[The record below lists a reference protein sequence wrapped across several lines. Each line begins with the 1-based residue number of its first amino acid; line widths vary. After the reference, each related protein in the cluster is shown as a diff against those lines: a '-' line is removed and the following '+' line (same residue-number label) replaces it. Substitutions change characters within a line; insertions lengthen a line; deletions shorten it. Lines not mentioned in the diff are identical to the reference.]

1 MNDLDTLLAK
11 QALHE
16 LNMAYNR
23 AVDRADE
30 ALLRSLWH
38 PDATVDF
45 GYFTGP
51 AAEFCGLAVGATG
64 GLARSF
70 HMAGNEWFDIRG
82 DQAVGEIYSLTLA
95 AAAGADTD
103 SILYGRYLDRYER
116 REGLWKFSHRQYL
129 LDWNASPART
139 VCWDQGVFA
148 LMQHRGGHAPGDAVY
163 GLWNA

>member
-1 MNDLDTLLAK
+1 MSDLDILLAK

-30 ALLRSLWH
+30 GLLRSVWH

-45 GYFTGP
+45 GYFAGS
-51 AAEFCGLAVGATG
+51 AAEFCSLAVAATG

-103 SILYGRYLDRYER
+103 SILYGRYLDRYAR
-116 REGLWKFSHRQYL
+116 REGVWKFSHRQYL
-129 LDWNASPART
+129 MDWNASPPRS
-139 VCWDQGVFA
+139 VSWDQGVFA
-148 LMQHRGGHAPGDAVY
+148 LMKHRGGHAPTDAVY
-163 GLWNA
+163 QLWQR